1 MSGGVPA
8 PPPAGTGKGVNRMGL
23 ACGGVEWDT
32 DTPEGLK
39 AFLEHYKR
47 FGFDGAPGEEC
58 HFLVNCELARSR
70 YGITE
75 LYPNEKFRATI
86 YYDPECERFIV
97 TRKVIQGV

>member
-1 MSGGVPA
+1 
-8 PPPAGTGKGVNRMGL
+8 MGL
-23 ACGGVEWDT
+23 AWGGMEWDT

-39 AFLEHYKR
+39 AFLEHYKP

-70 YGITE
+70 YGVTE
-75 LYPNEKFRATI
+75 LFPNEKFRATI

-97 TRKVIQGV
+97 TRKVIQSEQCREIVQQEGISGIGG